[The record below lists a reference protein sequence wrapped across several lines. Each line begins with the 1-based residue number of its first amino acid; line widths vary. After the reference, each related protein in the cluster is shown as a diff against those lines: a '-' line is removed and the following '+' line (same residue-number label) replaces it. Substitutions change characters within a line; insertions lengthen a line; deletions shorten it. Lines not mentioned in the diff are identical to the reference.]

1 MRGSDKESPERFKA
15 AVFDLDGTLLYTLT
29 SIAAAGN
36 AVLRHFGYQDE
47 PESAY
52 RYYCGDGADT
62 LVRRILDKAGD
73 SNPAHFEEGC
83 RLNREVLKANA
94 DLGVRP
100 YEGLKEALSEL
111 RARGFLLGVCS
122 NKPDNAVQEVIPEIF
137 GPETFDA
144 VCGQREG
151 LRLKPSPDM
160 PLCVAR
166 MLGVEPSECLYF
178 GDTGTDM
185 RTGRAAGMRTIGVL
199 WGYRTEEELIN
210 NGAER
215 LIRTPCEIPDLPGV
229 RERR

>member
-1 MRGSDKESPERFKA
+1 MGEIGKHKPRQYKA
-15 AVFDLDGTLLYTLT
+15 AIFDLDGTLLYTLT
-29 SIAAAGN
+29 SIASAGN
-36 AVLRHFGYQDE
+36 AVLKHFGHPEE

-73 SNPAHFEEGC
+73 TDPAHFEEGC
-83 RLNREVLKANA
+83 VLNREVLKANA